1 MNSTFSRLECC
12 SSDELIKWRGWFLTP
27 EEETQ
32 AGQTLMIMMRWNAD
46 NSWLCCYRCL
56 TTQQY
61 EHLWVLSVYFYFKIC
76 VVGDHV
82 IHYQIHHSSPVW
94 LCADMT
100 SHWGQSVAN
109 SLQLQADRYW
119 RIGWVS
125 PDPDPPAG
133 PGPAAPENTTHTYVL
148 HELNIKLHFII
159 IFDSFPKG
167 SHDDLRGCDTPTTN
181 LFDFK
186 LKMKVGE
193 FLQSWMLVIFICW
206 LLTGVFI
213 WIWATSNDHTSW
225 YKCNRIIQMHIEYG
239 PPVTTWIWA
248 PVINKLSYCIS

>member
-1 MNSTFSRLECC
+1 MNSTFSKLECC
-12 SSDELIKWRGWFLTP
+12 SSEELIRWRGWFLTP

-32 AGQTLMIMMRWNAD
+32 QAGQTSIILMRWNAD

-56 TTQQY
+56 TTRQY
-61 EHLWVLSVYFYFKIC
+61 ENLWGLSVFFTLRFVCGEIMSSVKI
-76 VVGDHV
+76 HSF
-82 IHYQIHHSSPVW
+82 HYQIHHSSPVW

-133 PGPAAPENTTHTYVL
+133 SGPTAPENTTHTYVL
-148 HELNIKLHFII
+148 HELNIKLYFII

-167 SHDDLRGCDTPTTN
+167 SRDDLTGSDKPTTN

-186 LKMKVGE
+186 LKLKVGE
-193 FLQSWMLVIFICW
+193 FLQSRMLVIFICW

-213 WIWATSNDHTSW
+213 WI
-225 YKCNRIIQMHIEYG
+225 
-239 PPVTTWIWA
+239 
-248 PVINKLSYCIS
+248 